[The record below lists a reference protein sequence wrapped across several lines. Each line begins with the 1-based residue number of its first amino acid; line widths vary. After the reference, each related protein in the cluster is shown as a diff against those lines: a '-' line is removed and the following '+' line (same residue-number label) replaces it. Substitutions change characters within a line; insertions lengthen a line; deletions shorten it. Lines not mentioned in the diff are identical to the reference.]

1 MHPFTILLSGS
12 VTPTRRLLAQV
23 AGSRVIAA
31 DRGMMHALPLGLQA
45 ELWVGDFDSASPE
58 LQRAF
63 AHIPREQHPVGK
75 DFTDGELAVEA
86 ALARGADRLIL
97 VGAMGGQTDQTLAH
111 LLLGLRLAQQ
121 GIPTLLSSGYEEA
134 YPLLAGKLRLD
145 LPLKSKLS
153 LLPLG
158 SFVGLSLRGVQWPL
172 HRFDVPLGSTR
183 TLSNLALAPVEIE
196 LEAGYGVVIAYPEP
210 ALC

>member
-1 MHPFTILLSGS
+1 MHPFTILLGGS
-12 VTPTRRLLAQV
+12 VTPTQRLRAQV

-31 DRGMMHALPLGLQA
+31 DGGMMHARLLGLQP
-45 ELWVGDFDSASPE
+45 ELWVGDFDSASAE
-58 LQRAF
+58 LQQAF
-63 AHIPREQHPVGK
+63 AHIPREEHPVGK

-86 ALARGADRLIL
+86 ALARGARRLIL

-111 LLLGLRLAQQ
+111 LLLGLRLAQR

-134 YPLLAGKLRLD
+134 YPLLPGKLDLD
-145 LPLKSKLS
+145 LPLQSKLS

-158 SFVGLSLRGVQWPL
+158 GFVGLSLRGVYWPL

-183 TLSNLALAPVEIE
+183 TLSNLSLGPVEIE

-210 ALC
+210 ATL